1 MKLSNVAQALAGLA
15 FLGGAASS
23 ANAIP
28 PPPAAPSPL
37 TKQSYLEYKSVTG
50 SALAPVGIV
59 TLTEGGLVGSI
70 FTTMS
75 VNVTLFNSA
84 TFDNGF
90 SSNGGQDAF
99 VWNMAKNTGSTP
111 GNPSVPTY
119 SISGFTTSNWSNDS
133 SHPAA
138 INSPFQPSPNSQP
151 GDNANDYFTSGVSC
165 TTSACNVSTIS
176 FLVTDSLG
184 VSFGPPINDGS
195 SNAAG
200 SAFVSTSGYT
210 ATSGPED
217 NRNQLKY
224 NGWWFAAAINPA
236 SLPRSHDCDDECA
249 SLTQV
254 WAARDF
260 ITVSAV
266 PEPSEYAM
274 LLAGLGLM
282 GFIARRRK
290 QAA

>member
-23 ANAIP
+23 AYAAS
-28 PPPAAPSPL
+28 AAPSPL

-84 TFDNGF
+84 KFNSGF
-90 SSNGGQDAF
+90 NDDGSQDPF
-99 VWNMAKNTGSTP
+99 VWNMANNTGSTP
-111 GNPSVPTY
+111 GNPIVPAYTVT
-119 SISGFTTSNWSNDS
+119 GFSTVGWTNDGS
-133 SHPAA
+133 RPAA
-138 INSPFQPSPNSQP
+138 INSPFQPSASSQP
-151 GDNANDYFTSGVSC
+151 GDNANDYFTSGVKC
-165 TTSACNVSTIS
+165 TGAACNVSSIS
-176 FLVTDSLG
+176 FLVTNSAG
-184 VSFGPPINDGS
+184 VSFGPPVVDPGNLTAG
-195 SNAAG
+195 G
-200 SAFVSTSGYT
+200 SAFVSTTGYT
-210 ATSGPED
+210 GT
-217 NRNQLKY
+217 QLKY
-224 NGWWFAAAINPA
+224 NGWWFSASITPA
-236 SLPRSHDCDDECA
+236 PSSISSYRSDDDDGG
-249 SLTQV
+249 SV

-282 GFIARRRK
+282 GFMARRRK

>member
-23 ANAIP
+23 AYAGVP
-28 PPPAAPSPL
+28 SPLVPSPL
-37 TKQSYLEYKSVTG
+37 TKQSYLEYNSVTG

-90 SSNGGQDAF
+90 SNNGGQDAF

-138 INSPFQPSPNSQP
+138 INSPFQPSASSQP
-151 GDNANDYFTSGVSC
+151 GADANDYFTSGVSC
-165 TTSACNVSTIS
+165 TTTSACNVSTIS

-184 VSFGPPINDGS
+184 VSFGPPISDGS

-210 ATSGPED
+210 ATD
-217 NRNQLKY
+217 QLKY

-236 SLPRSHDCDDECA
+236 SLSHSSDCDDDCR
-249 SLTQV
+249 SRTQV

-282 GFIARRRK
+282 GFMARRRK
-290 QAA
+290 QTA